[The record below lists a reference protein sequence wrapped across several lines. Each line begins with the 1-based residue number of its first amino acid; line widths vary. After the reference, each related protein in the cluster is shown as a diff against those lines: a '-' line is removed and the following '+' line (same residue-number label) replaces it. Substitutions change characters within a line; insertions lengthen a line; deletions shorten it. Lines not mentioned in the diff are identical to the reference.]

1 MDAANQALLERAKR
15 ARSVSRSLVTKQI
28 NKLEN
33 EINNS
38 ADKTTVHEIYVQ
50 LISKYEELSTLDKEV
65 ESLINIESLEDEI
78 LTREEYRDKF
88 IIWKIRAERYIGTVS
103 SITFQNSVE
112 NQPQN
117 VTPLNNTVSSVLTNQ
132 PRLPKLTLESF
143 SGKDISSFP
152 SFWARFKSAVDDNSN
167 LNDVDKFSYLKSV
180 VTSDAELAIRGLTLT
195 PENYAKAVKILED
208 RFGRKELIVD
218 YHMNRLL
225 NLSPVRKSFDV
236 IALRK
241 LYDQLEINIRG
252 LESLEIFPDSYSCLL
267 FPIIMKAIPPDLAL
281 EYNKKHIEKQSQVTD
296 LTTYLRGEVES
307 RERTEILLKPHGSH
321 SYPNK
326 YSERAPPIYPQPN
339 RNGQGH
345 SRFYPSHKSGVR
357 ASANEL
363 LSAAVSN
370 CLFCSEDTH
379 ASDMCENL
387 CVQEKRAKLIKEGR
401 CFLCCYTC
409 CHVKK
414 CKKEVCSYCKGRHAC
429 AICFKLE
436 NFLKQNSHID
446 LEKGKVDVKPT
457 SSNSVL
463 HNRGGVLLQ
472 CVKAEVIGHISSDKI
487 FCLFDNG
494 SSDFYWSL
502 THRIKRLDSSLV
514 VVETSLGW
522 SLQGKCDEQSDCTS
536 VHLIHSEEESISAE
550 LRRFWEIESLGI
562 RDNDSVSLGN
572 GDEEI
577 LSEFDKSVCFVD
589 GRYRVSLP
597 WKPGMREVLQNNKTV
612 ARKRFEGLVRRF
624 KCDHELF
631 CEYKDVIDNYIREG
645 IVERTSCDSLS
656 DSQGFYLPHHAVI
669 RSDKTTSRL
678 RIVFNGSAHEDGH
691 SSLNQ
696 SLYTGPNLHPNM
708 LELLLRFRKN
718 PVAFTADVKSAFL
731 QIELDL
737 RDREFT
743 RFFWTDNLNNNPYV
757 LNFTRVLFGLRP
769 SPYLLAATLK
779 HHFKKYKEQYPHTFD
794 LLNSSIYVDD
804 FICGRN
810 DVPDAL
816 RTTLECLQIFS
827 DASMLLRKWRTN
839 SKQLDLLWQQEG
851 VETEFSETSAT
862 DLKSPIKVLGLAW
875 DSEKDLIYFDPKDLL
890 KFMSR
895 KTESKRFI
903 LSVVGRIF
911 DPIGILGPLV
921 IKLKCLLQDLWT
933 LGVDWD
939 SELPPKLRHKWQQW
953 SIEAEGLTKIKIP
966 RFYLGDVD
974 QELSSVDIHCFS
986 DASKSAYGTILY
998 LRFVTCNNK
1007 IETSFICSKSR
1018 VAPLKSL
1025 TLPRLELTAALLSA
1039 RLAKQVS
1046 SCLKFNAN
1054 IYYWTDSL
1062 ISYYWIRGDSSA
1074 FKPYIKN
1081 RVQEIQLLSD
1091 PSQWGHCPGKDN
1103 PSDLISRGTSAV
1115 KLAQNELWWHG
1126 PPWLKLTPDHWPN
1139 RHRDILDSELCS
1151 EELEYRS
1158 SVHVAVTQQRESL
1171 VDINRFSSLKKLLKV
1186 TAWVFR
1192 FVNNARIVNKS
1203 MNFYITADEI
1213 QNAEYFW
1220 LKYVQ
1225 YEIYSA
1231 EILTLKRNE
1240 QLRCSSEIKSL
1251 VPYLGED
1258 NLLRLTG
1265 RLLEADLCFGEK
1277 HPVILPRHCK
1287 FTELL
1292 VIREHERIGHCG
1304 VSATLTQL
1312 RKNYWI
1318 PKGRQLV
1325 KTIIRI
1331 CLICKK
1337 YNAEP
1342 ADQLSGQLPRDRIT
1356 QSPPF
1361 QIVGIDFT
1369 VLVEGNVKSKL
1380 LWELGIIKEIFI
1392 GRDNN
1397 VRSCLVKTSKAPFPK
1412 AFKKPIQL
1420 LYPLELE

>member
-38 ADKTTVHEIYVQ
+38 ADKTTVYEIYVQ

-117 VTPLNNTVSSVLTNQ
+117 
-132 PRLPKLTLESF
+132 
-143 SGKDISSFP
+143 DISSFP

-281 EYNKKHIEKQSQVTD
+281 EYNKKHNEKQSQVTD

-339 RNGQGH
+339 RKGQGH

-387 CVQEKRAKLIKEGR
+387 CVQEKRAKLI
-401 CFLCCYTC
+401 
-409 CHVKK
+409 
-414 CKKEVCSYCKGRHAC
+414 
-429 AICFKLE
+429 
-436 NFLKQNSHID
+436 N
-446 LEKGKVDVKPT
+446 
-457 SSNSVL
+457 
-463 HNRGGVLLQ
+463 
-472 CVKAEVIGHISSDKI
+472 
-487 FCLFDNG
+487 
-494 SSDFYWSL
+494 
-502 THRIKRLDSSLV
+502 
-514 VVETSLGW
+514 
-522 SLQGKCDEQSDCTS
+522 
-536 VHLIHSEEESISAE
+536 EEESISAE

-631 CEYKDVIDNYIREG
+631 CEYKDVIDNYVREG

-678 RIVFNGSAHEDGH
+678 HIVFDGSAHEDGH

-862 DLKSPIKVLGLAW
+862 DLKPPIKVLGLAW

-911 DPIGILGPLV
+911 DPIGILGPFV

-953 SIEAEGLTKIKIP
+953 SSKAEGLTEIKIP

-974 QELSSVDIHCFS
+974 QELSSIDIHCFS

-1103 PSDLISRGTSAV
+1103 PADLISRGTSAV

-1126 PPWLKLTPDHWPN
+1126 PPWLKPAPDHWPN
-1139 RHRDILDSELCS
+1139 RQRDILDSELCS

-1225 YEIYSA
+1225 YEFYSA

-1258 NLLRLTG
+1258 NLL
-1265 RLLEADLCFGEK
+1265 K
-1277 HPVILPRHCK
+1277 
-1287 FTELL
+1287 ELL
-1292 VIREHERIGHCG
+1292 DGCLKQTYALAKSILLSFPDTVNLQNYLLLGNMNELVI
-1304 VSATLTQL
+1304 VAYLQL
-1312 RKNYWI
+1312 
-1318 PKGRQLV
+1318 
-1325 KTIIRI
+1325 
-1331 CLICKK
+1331 
-1337 YNAEP
+1337 
-1342 ADQLSGQLPRDRIT
+1342 
-1356 QSPPF
+1356 
-1361 QIVGIDFT
+1361 
-1369 VLVEGNVKSKL
+1369 
-1380 LWELGIIKEIFI
+1380 
-1392 GRDNN
+1392 
-1397 VRSCLVKTSKAPFPK
+1397 
-1412 AFKKPIQL
+1412 
-1420 LYPLELE
+1420 

>member
-218 YHMNRLL
+218 YHMNCLL

-252 LESLEIFPDSYSCLL
+252 LESLEIFHDSYSCLL

-281 EYNKKHIEKQSQVTD
+281 EYNKKHNEKQSQVTD

-339 RNGQGH
+339 RKGQGH

-414 CKKEVCSYCKGRHAC
+414 CKKE
-429 AICFKLE
+429 
-436 NFLKQNSHID
+436 
-446 LEKGKVDVKPT
+446 
-457 SSNSVL
+457 
-463 HNRGGVLLQ
+463 

-494 SSDFYWSL
+494 SEKSFIKKNVSRRLGLKRVGSERLNIFSFGCKTPKKQTCSKVEVRLRNILNGEVTVIEALEIEEISKATLSLPSPDVWTEMETKGFRLTFNCSESSENCEISLLIGSDFYWSL

-514 VVETSLGW
+514 AVETSLGW
-522 SLQGKCDEQSDCTS
+522 SLQGKCYEQSDCTS

-612 ARKRFEGLVRRF
+612 ARKRFEGSVRRF

-631 CEYKDVIDNYIREG
+631 CEYKDVIDNYVREG

-678 RIVFNGSAHEDGH
+678 RIVFDGSAHEDGH

-696 SLYTGPNLHPNM
+696 SLYTGANLHPNM

-862 DLKSPIKVLGLAW
+862 DLKPPIKVLGLAW

-903 LSVVGRIF
+903 MSVVGRIF
-911 DPIGILGPLV
+911 DPIGILGPFV

-939 SELPPKLRHKWQQW
+939 SELPQ
-953 SIEAEGLTKIKIP
+953 SYDTN
-966 RFYLGDVD
+966 
-974 QELSSVDIHCFS
+974 
-986 DASKSAYGTILY
+986 ASKSAYGTILY

-1062 ISYYWIRGDSSA
+1062 ISYYWICGDSSA

-1103 PSDLISRGTSAV
+1103 PADLISRGTSAV

-1126 PPWLKLTPDHWPN
+1126 PPWLKLAPDHWPN
-1139 RHRDILDSELCS
+1139 RQRDILDSELCS

-1225 YEIYSA
+1225 YEFYSA

-1258 NLLRLTG
+1258 NLL
-1265 RLLEADLCFGEK
+1265 K
-1277 HPVILPRHCK
+1277 
-1287 FTELL
+1287 ELL
-1292 VIREHERIGHCG
+1292 DGCLKQTYALAKSILLSFPDTVNLQNYLLLGNMNELVI
-1304 VSATLTQL
+1304 VAYLQL
-1312 RKNYWI
+1312 
-1318 PKGRQLV
+1318 
-1325 KTIIRI
+1325 
-1331 CLICKK
+1331 
-1337 YNAEP
+1337 
-1342 ADQLSGQLPRDRIT
+1342 
-1356 QSPPF
+1356 
-1361 QIVGIDFT
+1361 
-1369 VLVEGNVKSKL
+1369 
-1380 LWELGIIKEIFI
+1380 
-1392 GRDNN
+1392 
-1397 VRSCLVKTSKAPFPK
+1397 
-1412 AFKKPIQL
+1412 
-1420 LYPLELE
+1420 

>member
-78 LTREEYRDKF
+78 LTREDYRDKF
-88 IIWKIRAERYIGTVS
+88 IIWKIRAE
-103 SITFQNSVE
+103 
-112 NQPQN
+112 
-117 VTPLNNTVSSVLTNQ
+117 LSSVLTNQ

-208 RFGRKELIVD
+208 RFVRKELIVD

-241 LYDQLEINIRG
+241 LYDQLEINIKG

-281 EYNKKHIEKQSQVTD
+281 EYNKKHNEKQSQVTD

-339 RNGQGH
+339 RKGQGH
-345 SRFYPSHKSGVR
+345 SRFYPSHKSGMR

-370 CLFCSEDTH
+370 CLFCSEDTY

-414 CKKEVCSYCKGRHAC
+414 CKKEVCWYCKGHHAP

-436 NFLKQNSHID
+436 NSLKQNSHID

-494 SSDFYWSL
+494 SEKSF
-502 THRIKRLDSSLV
+502 IKKNVSQRLGLKK
-514 VVETSLGW
+514 
-522 SLQGKCDEQSDCTS
+522 GKCDEQSDCTS

-631 CEYKDVIDNYIREG
+631 CEYKDVIDNYVREG

-678 RIVFNGSAHEDGH
+678 RIVFDGSAHEDGH

-708 LELLLRFRKN
+708 LELLLRFLKN

-743 RFFWTDNLNNNPYV
+743 RFFWTDNLNNDPYV

-862 DLKSPIKVLGLAW
+862 DLKPPIKVLGLAW

-895 KTESKRFI
+895 KTESKRFN

-911 DPIGILGPLV
+911 DPIGILGPFV

-953 SIEAEGLTKIKIP
+953 SSEAEGLTEIKIP

-1054 IYYWTDSL
+1054 TYYWTDSL

-1192 FVNNARIVNKS
+1192 FVNNARIINKS

-1225 YEIYSA
+1225 YEFYSA

-1258 NLLRLTG
+1258 NLLKE
-1265 RLLEADLCFGEK
+1265 LLDGCLKQTYALAK
-1277 HPVILPRHCK
+1277 SILLSFCK

-1325 KTIIRI
+1325 KNN
-1331 CLICKK
+1331 
-1337 YNAEP
+1337 YSN
-1342 ADQLSGQLPRDRIT
+1342 LSHLQ
-1356 QSPPF
+1356 
-1361 QIVGIDFT
+1361 
-1369 VLVEGNVKSKL
+1369 K
-1380 LWELGIIKEIFI
+1380 
-1392 GRDNN
+1392 
-1397 VRSCLVKTSKAPFPK
+1397 
-1412 AFKKPIQL
+1412 IQR
-1420 LYPLELE
+1420 